1 MGETWKWE
9 GTYHPGDS
17 SIVKPYFKRIQSDA
31 VQKGLKG
38 KRPTQTVAYDDMV
51 KLISWLLATD
61 TTIGI

>member
-51 KLISWLLATD
+51 KLIS
-61 TTIGI
+61 